1 MGTISEMNENEWNKS
16 IQTNLMSVVRLT
28 KLVLTGMKKKM
39 GRIITITSTI
49 AKKNQLLK

>member
-28 KLVLTGMKKKM
+28 RLVLTGMKKKKW
-39 GRIITITSTI
+39 GRII
-49 AKKNQLLK
+49 KRFL

>member
-28 KLVLTGMKKKM
+28 KLVLTGMKKRN
-39 GRIITITSTI
+39 G
-49 AKKNQLLK
+49 KNNNNYINDCERTNS